1 MDACPAWKR
10 LLWPRPATRSKRPA
24 RRRSEGMR
32 GIAKPLWLVE
42 MIAVWGYV
50 QRNYFL
56 TKRYFMWEIVWLTF
70 TTVNAMSITFIGAG
84 VDQVGGGE
92 GTDTERLMTFL
103 LVGALIW
110 SYLSMIFDILSET
123 VQWERWEGTIEYTFM
138 SPTSRVTHLLGMGV
152 YAIVYGIL
160 RTALVLGVAMLAFDL
175 DLGNANYVAALA
187 VLAVCSISLVGF
199 GVVAAVM
206 PLLSPEKG
214 QQVTY
219 IVSALLLLVSG
230 VYYEVDVLP
239 GWMQSLATVSPVT
252 YGLEGSRAA
261 LQDGAGVAQLW
272 DSIWPLLVMGV
283 VFVPLGIWIFH
294 LGERY
299 AKRTGKLKR
308 SG

>member
-1 MDACPAWKR
+1 
-10 LLWPRPATRSKRPA
+10 
-24 RRRSEGMR
+24 MR
-32 GIAKPLWLVE
+32 GSSKPLWLVE
-42 MIAVWGYV
+42 IIAVWGYV

-56 TKRYFMWEIVWLTF
+56 TKRYFMWEVVWLTF
-70 TTVNAMSITFIGAG
+70 TTVNAMSITFIGSGAAE
-84 VDQVGGGE
+84 QKGGE
-92 GTDTERLMTFL
+92 AIDVQYYMTFL
-103 LVGALIW
+103 LIGALIW

-152 YAIVYGIL
+152 YAIVYGII

-175 DLGNANYVAALA
+175 DLGNADYVAALV

-230 VYYEVDVLP
+230 VYYPVSVLP

-261 LQDGAGVAQLW
+261 LQDGTGIADLW
-272 DSIWPLLVMGV
+272 DSIWPLLIMGA

-294 LGERY
+294 LGELY